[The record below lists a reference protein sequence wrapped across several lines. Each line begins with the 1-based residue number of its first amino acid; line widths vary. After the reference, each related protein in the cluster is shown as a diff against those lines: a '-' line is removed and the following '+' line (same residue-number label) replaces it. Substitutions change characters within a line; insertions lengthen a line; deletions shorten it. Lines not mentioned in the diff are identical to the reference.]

1 MSDDGS
7 ALTPKKQQ
15 TKQTVKNNWSN
26 TAQHIVFEISELFT
40 LQYHLHTK
48 GDSHAASQIE
58 DFNKLLQAAEKL
70 EQLTTKQQQ
79 DIITDKAQLWHKL
92 RNIIG
97 TIQGY
102 VELIQEEQS
111 PSPKISY
118 SLNTIFKLSNEL
130 LELGESS
137 TLTLAP
143 ISLRTKRKSFTGTIL
158 IVDDQPESREIL
170 RRHLQQDNHRVIEA
184 ASGKEMLSVISETEI
199 DLILLDLIL
208 PEMDGHYLLAKL
220 KKHELWRSIS
230 VIVVSGSK
238 DMERVVSCIEA
249 GAEDYLFKPFNP
261 VLLQARIYA
270 GIERKRWH
278 QKEALYRQELERNH
292 KFIRHTFGRYV
303 SEDIVDQ
310 LLEKPKGLDLGG
322 KQCKVSIMMADIR
335 GFTPIAERLS
345 PQNVVRLLNHYLGA
359 MSDIIMNY
367 GGTVN
372 EFIGDGILAIFGA
385 PTSGDDDADRAIAC
399 ALEMQAAIPAIN
411 QQNLAAGLPAI
422 KIGISINTGS
432 VIAGNIGSLK
442 RTKYGVVGHA
452 VNQTARIEDA
462 CPAGKILI
470 SESTLLETKQKPNT
484 SKPQQ
489 IKAKGIHEAITVYE
503 IIATPGGKP

>member
-7 ALTPKKQQ
+7 ALNIEKQQ
-15 TKQTVKNNWSN
+15 AKQTDKNNWSN

-40 LQYHLHTK
+40 LQHRLHTT
-48 GDSHAASQIE
+48 GDKQAADQE

-70 EQLTTKQQQ
+70 EQLTTKQQE
-79 DIITDKAQLWHKL
+79 IVTDKAQLWHKL

-97 TIQGY
+97 SIQGY

-130 LELGESS
+130 LELGEG
-137 TLTLAP
+137 TIIAP
-143 ISLRTKRKSFTGTIL
+143 TNLRTKKKSFTGTIL

-220 KKHELWRSIS
+220 KKHEQWRSIP

-310 LLEKPKGLDLGG
+310 LLENPKGLDLGG

-335 GFTPIAERLS
+335 GFTPIAEQLS

-359 MSDIIMNY
+359 MSDIIMSY

-385 PTSGDDDADRAIAC
+385 PTAGDDDADRAIAC

-442 RTKYGVVGHA
+442 RTKYGVVGHP

-470 SESTLLETKQKPNT
+470 SESTLLETNQKPNT

-489 IKAKGIHEAITVYE
+489 IQAKGILEAITVYE
-503 IIATPGGKP
+503 IIATPEGKP